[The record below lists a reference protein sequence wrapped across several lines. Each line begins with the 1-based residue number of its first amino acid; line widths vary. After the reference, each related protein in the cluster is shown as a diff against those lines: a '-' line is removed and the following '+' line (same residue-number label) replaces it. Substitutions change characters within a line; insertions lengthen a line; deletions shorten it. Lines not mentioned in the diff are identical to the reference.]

1 MPDYYT
7 VKPGVVLNAAAVA
20 YVAKVA
26 TAFHQSTG
34 KEIVVTS
41 AYRGPDEQASAM
53 YGKFVGPEWNIYKD
67 KVALT
72 EIHSVFLKD
81 RASRKSRDDTI
92 RDMAEVIRRQVGQHR
107 YISSH
112 LIATA
117 VDLRKVG
124 LSPGDKQALMSAA
137 RAAGGRVVIDEGS
150 PPHLHIQF

>member
-1 MPDYYT
+1 
-7 VKPGVVLNAAAVA
+7 
-20 YVAKVA
+20 
-26 TAFHQSTG
+26 
-34 KEIVVTS
+34 
-41 AYRGPDEQASAM
+41 M

-81 RASRKSRDDTI
+81 RASRKSRDETI

-124 LSPGDKQALMSAA
+124 LSAGDKEALVSAA

-150 PPHLHIQF
+150 PPHLHIPF